1 MKLSMK
7 EKLSYGL
14 GAFGKDMVCQLV
26 FVYIM
31 VYFTDIL
38 GLNAAFVGT
47 MFFIARIWDALND
60 IFMGTI
66 VDNTRSRFGKFKPWL
81 VIGTLVNVVVY
92 ILLFTRF
99 GGISAKGM
107 YVYATVFYILWG
119 MTYTIMDIPYWSMLP
134 NLTSDKTEREK
145 VSVIP

>member
-1 MKLSMK
+1 
-7 EKLSYGL
+7 
-14 GAFGKDMVCQLV
+14 
-26 FVYIM
+26 
-31 VYFTDIL
+31 
-38 GLNAAFVGT
+38 

-107 YVYATVFYILWG
+107 YVCIRNSIL
-119 MTYTIMDIPYWSMLP
+119 Y
-134 NLTSDKTEREK
+134 
-145 VSVIP
+145 SVGNDLHDHGYSVLVHASQSYQ

>member
-47 MFFIARIWDALND
+47 MVFL
-60 IFMGTI
+60 
-66 VDNTRSRFGKFKPWL
+66 SPEFG
-81 VIGTLVNVVVY
+81 
-92 ILLFTRF
+92 
-99 GGISAKGM
+99 M
-107 YVYATVFYILWG
+107 H
-119 MTYTIMDIPYWSMLP
+119 
-134 NLTSDKTEREK
+134 
-145 VSVIP
+145 

>member
-107 YVYATVFYILWG
+107 
-119 MTYTIMDIPYWSMLP
+119 
-134 NLTSDKTEREK
+134 
-145 VSVIP
+145 

>member
-47 MFFIARIWDALND
+47 MFL
-60 IFMGTI
+60 
-66 VDNTRSRFGKFKPWL
+66 SPEFG
-81 VIGTLVNVVVY
+81 
-92 ILLFTRF
+92 
-99 GGISAKGM
+99 M
-107 YVYATVFYILWG
+107 H
-119 MTYTIMDIPYWSMLP
+119 
-134 NLTSDKTEREK
+134 
-145 VSVIP
+145 